1 MNGMN
6 GFAVVSVVMTL
17 AVLLILNWGYFQRLG
32 APKVLR
38 LLLIWGVILTAGVL
52 ILKVMGY

>member
-1 MNGMN
+1 MN
-6 GFAVVSVVMTL
+6 GFAIVSVALTL
-17 AVLLILNWGYFQRLG
+17 AVVLILNWGYFQQLG

-52 ILKVMGY
+52 GLKLLGF